1 MMRQK
6 LSRKLTRKSQP
17 RAGIGMLLDNPRGGV
32 RKAAG
37 QVVLL
42 GIGWHHPQ
50 SHLLEWSIKTVKTKA
65 ETMKTARG
73 K

>member
-1 MMRQK
+1 
-6 LSRKLTRKSQP
+6 
-17 RAGIGMLLDNPRGGV
+17 MLLDNPRGGV

-65 ETMKTARG
+65 ETMNTARG